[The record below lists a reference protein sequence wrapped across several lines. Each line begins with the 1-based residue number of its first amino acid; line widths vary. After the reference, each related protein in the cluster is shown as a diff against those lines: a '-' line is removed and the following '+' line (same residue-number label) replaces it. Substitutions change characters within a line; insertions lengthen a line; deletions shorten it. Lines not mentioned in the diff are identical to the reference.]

1 MVEKTYIRSYK
12 RIGILGGMGPLA
24 SNYFEKL
31 LIGLNTVAQKDQD
44 HVPLVHYVATT
55 IPSRVAFLN
64 GNGEDPVP
72 EIRNGL
78 KLLESSGCQLCIL
91 PCNTS
96 HVLWNRFAEKSYGDM
111 KLIHLIEE
119 ASKGFSKQHVG
130 IKKVGIVAT
139 TQTINHRLYHDA
151 LRKYGVE
158 VVSPGGDDQELVM
171 DAIFAFT
178 LGVKAT
184 GDKVSDEAREI
195 LTGVVKRMAEK
206 NELTHVIDG
215 CTEVSVVFGD
225 SVVEGI
231 RMVDPLSIVAR
242 EILKMA
248 GVALS

>member
-1 MVEKTYIRSYK
+1 
-12 RIGILGGMGPLA
+12 MGPLA

-31 LIGLNTVAQKDQD
+31 LIGLNTVAQVDQD
-44 HVPLVHYVATT
+44 HVPFVHYAATN

-64 GNGEDPVP
+64 GGGEDPVP
-72 EIRNGL
+72 EIRKGL
-78 KLLESSGCQLCIL
+78 KLLESAGCQLGAI

-96 HVLWNRFAEKSYGDM
+96 HALWKRFADASGKM

-119 ASKGFSKQHVG
+119 ASKGFSKQHEGIKRVG
-130 IKKVGIVAT
+130 IMAT
-139 TQTINHRLYHDA
+139 TQTIKYRLYHES
-151 LRKYGVE
+151 LEKYGVE
-158 VVSPGGDDQELVM
+158 VVSPDGDDQELVM
-171 DAIFAFT
+171 DAIFAFN

-184 GDKVSDEAREI
+184 GDKVSGEAREI
-195 LTGVVKRMAEK
+195 LTGVIKRMAEK
-206 NELTHVIDG
+206 NKLTHVIDG

-242 EILKMA
+242 EMLKMA